1 MFLKKICSYII
12 LIGAYY
18 AKNIEFMLKRSFEM
32 ILSCSNIS
40 RSFGDNHILKR
51 VSFHI
56 EEHEKAAVVGI
67 NGAGKSTLLKIIIGD
82 LAPDE
87 GSVTWAKGASIG
99 YLAQHQDLEGAETI
113 YDALLEVKRPILEME
128 ERLRNLEQSMKSAS
142 GEELEAMLS
151 EYSRLNHAFEL
162 ENGYACRSEITGV
175 LKGLGFSEDEFSKP
189 IQALS
194 GGQKT
199 RVSLGKLLLTKP
211 DILLLDE
218 PTNHLDMESIA
229 WLETYLKGYSG
240 SVIIVA
246 HDRYFLDRVV
256 TKVIELDN
264 GTATVFSGNYSA
276 YSDKKAMLRDAQI
289 RAYLNQQQEIRHQEA
304 VIAKLKSFNREKS
317 IRRAESREKM
327 LDKIERLE
335 KPVEI
340 NDSMDIRLEPD
351 VVSGNDVLTVTDLSK
366 SFDTQTLFTHGSF
379 EIKRGERV
387 AVIGN
392 NGTGKTTLLKIIN
405 GLIPADAGEI
415 RLGTK
420 VHIGYYD
427 QEHQVLHMDKTL
439 FQEIQDT
446 YPNMNNTQIRNTLA
460 SFLFTGDDVFKL
472 IKDLSGGERGRVSL
486 AKLMLSDANFLLLD
500 EPTNHLDITSK
511 EILESALNRYT
522 GTVLYVSHDR
532 YFINR
537 TATRILDLTGQSFVN
552 YIGNYDYYLEKKEDV
567 EAAFFAGRG
576 SEAPKSALGRP
587 ADAGTG
593 ASSGTAASSSASD
606 TGAKLDWKAQKEEQA
621 RIRKRQN
628 ELKKTEDAIHQLE
641 TRDSEINELLALEEV
656 YTDVSRLME
665 LNKEKDSISEKLEK
679 LYELWEA
686 LAEE

>member
-1 MFLKKICSYII
+1 
-12 LIGAYY
+12 
-18 AKNIEFMLKRSFEM
+18 M